1 MPGLTGVLPSWMNRL
16 GWPKGAAMSTLTMQ
30 RGLALPGS
38 ALVTAGAVTTL
49 ILVAA
54 TVGGSL
60 IGSSVPVPS
69 VDEPAAIVSP
79 PMIAAGLPA
88 DSVVDASPITSTT
101 PIDHGAVV
109 VESPESWPARS
120 ATGTTALDAAVTAP
134 ASAPVTAL
142 DHQTPAID
150 EVLLIPAAIAWRDDD
165 GVVHQGLIG
174 VDDIPAGV
182 LALPEGVT
190 LDE

>member
-1 MPGLTGVLPSWMNRL
+1 
-16 GWPKGAAMSTLTMQ
+16 MSTLTMQ

-38 ALVTAGAVTTL
+38 ALVTAGAVTAL

-54 TVGGSL
+54 TSGSFL

-69 VDEPAAIVSP
+69 VNEPAAVTSS

-88 DSVVDASPITSTT
+88 DTVADASPITSTA
-101 PIDHGAVV
+101 PIDYGAAV

-120 ATGTTALDAAVTAP
+120 ATGATAPDTAVTAP

-142 DHQTPAID
+142 DHQAPATD

-174 VDDIPAGV
+174 VDDIPAEV

-190 LDE
+190 LEE